1 MWSNRVYVDH
11 LRSVAMFKDFSRKDL
26 EAIAVA
32 GQHLSVKEG
41 RTLVEQDASGYDAYV
56 VLSGTVRLKRNGRK
70 VADVGPGAIIGELSL
85 LDHGPR
91 TATATCA
98 TDCDI
103 LVLSRGSFL
112 GTLDRVPALRNK
124 LLASL
129 AGRVRDLD
137 RGTI

>member
-11 LRSVAMFKDFSRKDL
+11 LRNVALFKDFSRKDL
-26 EAIAVA
+26 ETVA
-32 GQHLSVKEG
+32 KAGEHVSVKAG
-41 RTLVEQDASGYDAYV
+41 KTLIEQDASGFDAYV
-56 VLSGTVRLKRNGRK
+56 VLDGTVQLKRNGRS
-70 VADVGPGAIIGELSL
+70 VAKLGPGAIIGELSL

-98 TDCDI
+98 TDCEI

-112 GTLDRVPALRNK
+112 GAIDRVPQLRQK

-137 RGTI
+137 KRSI